1 MRATPPANQVLEPK
15 GQMLIRVRRRLSI
28 IFFRGL
34 QFVFSLLRIK
44 FSSPLDLYA
53 QLWGKNKLTN
63 MVLSDP
69 NFKGM
74 LDSMLHRFPEN
85 AQLLENLPRITVVIP
100 VHQKDYEMLQLVL
113 DGISTNSLN
122 PIEEIL
128 IISPSLERPN
138 VSSQYP
144 LRYLTDSEVLSH
156 PFLVEAATDVT
167 SGWIKQQVIK
177 ICAVLNH
184 VSTIHNV
191 ILDSD
196 TVICAPRLFATNKFQ
211 ELSLSK
217 EYHVPYMK
225 HVERFDSALKD
236 NGLSYVTHFQVW
248 QKNIVRE
255 IWGED
260 KLVQWLNLRD
270 KSEISGISEYQTYGR
285 YVVAH
290 YQDSIRI
297 TRWGNF
303 EISRMRV
310 MKSGKLE
317 LTGDILS
324 RNNVLSISIHSYS

>member
-1 MRATPPANQVLEPK
+1 LEPE

-28 IFFRGL
+28 IFFKGL
-34 QFVFSLLRIK
+34 EFVFTLLRIK

-53 QLWGKNKLTN
+53 QLWGKNKFTD

-85 AQLLENLPRITVVIP
+85 AQLLESLPRITVVIP

-113 DGISTNSLN
+113 DGISINSLN

-128 IISPSLERPN
+128 IITPSLDRPN
-138 VSSQYP
+138 VASQIP
-144 LRYLTDSEVLSH
+144 LRYLTDSEVLNSS
-156 PFLVEAATDVT
+156 FLAEAVPDMG

-217 EYHVPYMK
+217 EYHVPYMT
-225 HVERFDSALKD
+225 HVARFDSALKD

-255 IWGED
+255 LWGES
-260 KLVQWLNLRD
+260 KLIHWLNLRD
-270 KSEISGISEYQTYGR
+270 KSTISGISEYQTYGR
-285 YVVAH
+285 YVAA
-290 YQDSIRI
+290 YYRDSIRI

-303 EISRMRV
+303 EISRMQV
-310 MKSGKLE
+310 MKSGKME
-317 LTGDILS
+317 ITGEIFS
-324 RNNVLSISIHSYS
+324 RNNVLSVSIHSYS